1 MKKRIT
7 ASASDWQ
14 ALLGA
19 NAEGLPVVALV
30 GRANAG
36 KSTLFNR
43 VVRRSRAIVSAIPGT
58 TRDLNIF
65 SAEHDGRRFLL
76 IDSGGLDRPDAEV
89 LNEKVT
95 QEALRAVGYAD
106 VVVFIIDGRAG
117 LSAADHE
124 TIGIVRSLDRPLL
137 VAINKLD
144 QSNLDDRSGEFYALG
159 ADRLFPISASHGRGV
174 EDLLD
179 AIVAQLPE
187 KQFPQKE
194 DAASPSSD
202 LAQSTPF
209 EGEPEG
215 DLSGPPSSPRAAT
228 LRIAIIGRPNVGKSS
243 LLNRL
248 AGYQRSIVDETP
260 GTTRDPVDIRL
271 RVADRELV
279 LIDTAGIRRPTR
291 VEGELEESS
300 VGRAIGTIRRAEVLA
315 LVIDA
320 TEGIT
325 DQDARLAR
333 LVDHEDRGLVVVCNK
348 WDEAARLG
356 RKISAFKRDVADRY
370 SFLKFA
376 PLVFTSA
383 LTGDGVR
390 DLLPALQRVGA
401 NFRTTFQT
409 AKLNRVLSQASAAI
423 DPPVVAGRRLNLLYV
438 TQLSSSPPR
447 LAFFS
452 NIERDIPIH
461 YVRFL
466 EGKFRDAFD
475 LAGTPLR
482 LEFRKRA
489 PHRPRSDASEPEKA
503 KRAARH

>member
-271 RVADRELV
+271 RVAGSAGSFIDDR
-279 LIDTAGIRRPTR
+279 
-291 VEGELEESS
+291 
-300 VGRAIGTIRRAEVLA
+300 A
-315 LVIDA
+315 LVAGEPI
-320 TEGIT
+320 E
-325 DQDARLAR
+325 
-333 LVDHEDRGLVVVCNK
+333 
-348 WDEAARLG
+348 
-356 RKISAFKRDVADRY
+356 SA
-370 SFLKFA
+370 A
-376 PLVFTSA
+376 PLASKVSWK
-383 LTGDGVR
+383 
-390 DLLPALQRVGA
+390 RVPWVG
-401 NFRTTFQT
+401 QS
-409 AKLNRVLSQASAAI
+409 VLSDA
-423 DPPVVAGRRLNLLYV
+423 L
-438 TQLSSSPPR
+438 
-447 LAFFS
+447 
-452 NIERDIPIH
+452 
-461 YVRFL
+461 RFW
-466 EGKFRDAFD
+466 
-475 LAGTPLR
+475 
-482 LEFRKRA
+482 
-489 PHRPRSDASEPEKA
+489 RS
-503 KRAARH
+503 